1 MLTLI
6 ALRLVFNLSFDPE
19 IRQKISAAGMIPKLV
34 ELLKAAQFW
43 SILLWILYHL
53 SSEDKIK
60 NTFAYTSCIPLVYQ
74 LIIHFPDQVI
84 GKELIALAINLTTDP
99 KCAEIIS
106 SNDQLEAM
114 IDWSFK
120 TYDILLFRVVWNV
133 A

>member
-1 MLTLI
+1 
-6 ALRLVFNLSFDPE
+6 
-19 IRQKISAAGMIPKLV
+19 MIPKLV
-34 ELLKAAQFW
+34 ELLKVAQYR
-43 SILLWILYHL
+43 SILLRILYHL

-84 GKELIALAINLTTDP
+84 GKELISLAINLTTDP

-114 IDWSFK
+114 IDRAFK
-120 TYDILLFRVVWNV
+120 TYDILLFRVV
-133 A
+133 